1 MRGILVVS
9 EVAMSLVLLIS
20 AALLIRSL
28 VGLLRSDLGIRT
40 EKVLTMEAALP
51 RDRYNKA
58 DQLDFYARLLSRVES
73 LPGVVEA
80 GATDSVP
87 ISGRGASST
96 AIQIVGR
103 AEFQKG
109 KELTVER
116 RVATPGYFNAI
127 GTALRRGRLFTERD
141 DANAPRVVLTNET
154 MAKRFFPGEE
164 PIGQRLRLG
173 EGANSTLEVI
183 GVVADV
189 RNEDLTD
196 QIDPTVYLPY
206 SQNPL
211 STMNLIIHTSQEPG
225 LLAAAAQ
232 DEIRALDRSVPVS
245 QVKTLSRTI
254 DERISPKRLL
264 TYMLGG
270 FAGIALLM
278 ASLGLYGV
286 MSYMVV
292 QRTREIG
299 IRMALGARA
308 GDVSK
313 LIVARGLK
321 LTMIGLTF
329 GLIGAAVS
337 TRALSYFL
345 FGVTSTD
352 PLTFAGTAM
361 LLSGIALAASY
372 LPARRAARVDP
383 MAALRHE

>member
-1 MRGILVVS
+1 MRGILLVS
-9 EVAMSLVLLIS
+9 EVAMSLVLLIGD
-20 AALLIRSL
+20 ALLIRSL

-109 KELTVER
+109 K
-116 RVATPGYFNAI
+116 
-127 GTALRRGRLFTERD
+127 
-141 DANAPRVVLTNET
+141 
-154 MAKRFFPGEE
+154 
-164 PIGQRLRLG
+164 
-173 EGANSTLEVI
+173 
-183 GVVADV
+183 
-189 RNEDLTD
+189 DLTD
-196 QIDPTVYLPY
+196 EIDPTVYLPY

-211 STMNLIIHTSQEPG
+211 STMNMIIHTSQEPG
-225 LLAAAAQ
+225 LLAAAAR
-232 DEIRALDRSVPVS
+232 DEVRALDRSVPVS
-245 QVKTLSRTI
+245 QVKTLSRMI
-254 DERISPKRLL
+254 DERLSPKRLL
-264 TYMLGG
+264 TYMLAG

-278 ASLGLYGV
+278 ASVGLYGV

-299 IRMALGARA
+299 IRMAVGARA

-313 LIVARGLK
+313 LIVGRGLK
-321 LTMIGLTF
+321 LTMIGVTL

-345 FGVTSTD
+345 FGVTATD
-352 PLTFAGTAM
+352 PLTFAGIAM

>member
-1 MRGILVVS
+1 
-9 EVAMSLVLLIS
+9 
-20 AALLIRSL
+20 
-28 VGLLRSDLGIRT
+28 
-40 EKVLTMEAALP
+40 
-51 RDRYNKA
+51 
-58 DQLDFYARLLSRVES
+58 
-73 LPGVVEA
+73 
-80 GATDSVP
+80 
-87 ISGRGASST
+87 
-96 AIQIVGR
+96 
-103 AEFQKG
+103 
-109 KELTVER
+109 
-116 RVATPGYFNAI
+116 
-127 GTALRRGRLFTERD
+127 
-141 DANAPRVVLTNET
+141 
-154 MAKRFFPGEE
+154 
-164 PIGQRLRLG
+164 
-173 EGANSTLEVI
+173 
-183 GVVADV
+183 
-189 RNEDLTD
+189 
-196 QIDPTVYLPY
+196 
-206 SQNPL
+206 
-211 STMNLIIHTSQEPG
+211 MNLIIHTSQEPG

-299 IRMALGARA
+299 IRMAVGARA

-313 LIVARGLK
+313 LIVGRGLK
-321 LTMIGLTF
+321 LTMIGVTL

-345 FGVTSTD
+345 FGVTATD
-352 PLTFAGTAM
+352 PLTFAGIAM